1 MAKTKEKIKEDRHLK
16 RFHYTVEHAIEKPF
30 NWKQLWRLLVFLKP
44 YSKNYLPA
52 SLLAMLVS
60 TAVRLLVPILIGKV
74 AIDIALANEDTTLLT
89 YLVFGIAALYLV
101 SYIGNVFRIKW
112 VNILGQNVIYDL
124 RQKLFSHV
132 QRLSHRFFD
141 QRSAGSILVRIMNDT
156 NSLQELFTN
165 GIINLIMDIIT
176 LTSIIIILLVLD
188 VKLALAIMVII
199 PLMFYIST
207 KLRRNIRRSWQ
218 DVRIQQSRMNSHL
231 NESIQGIR
239 ITQSF
244 SQEKENT
251 EFFNGVNT
259 DNFES
264 WRVASK
270 KSAMFRP
277 MVELCNAIGT
287 IILISY
293 GAYLILLGE
302 ENGGIAIGT
311 FVIFTFFLGMFWEPI
326 SRLGQ
331 MYNQLLMAMAAS
343 ERIFEYL
350 DEQPNVEEKTD
361 AKELTE
367 MDGHIEFERVQFSY
381 DEERIALHEISLDIK
396 AGQTIALVGHTGSG
410 KSTIANLISR
420 FYDPT
425 KGAVKIDG
433 HDLRDV
439 KLDSLRQ
446 QISVVLQDTFI
457 FSGTILENIRFGNP
471 GATDEEVM
479 EAAKVVGAD
488 EFIQRLANGYHTE
501 VEERGNILSAGER
514 QLLSFA
520 RALLADPRI
529 LILDEATA
537 SIDTETE
544 VKIQLALKK
553 LLKGRTAIIIA
564 HRLSTIRESDNIFVL
579 EQGKVLENGN
589 HQELMQQ
596 KGEYYDLVK
605 SQFQML
611 DAI

>member
-1 MAKTKEKIKEDRHLK
+1 MAKKNKEHKENRHLK
-16 RFHYTVEHAIEKPF
+16 RFYYTVDHAVEKPF
-30 NWKQLWRLLVFLKP
+30 NWQQMWRLLIYLKP
-44 YSKNYLPA
+44 YSKTYLPGA
-52 SLLAMLVS
+52 VIAMLVS
-60 TAVRLLVPILIGKV
+60 TAVRLIVPILIGKV
-74 AIDIALANEDTTLLT
+74 AFDVAIANKNTTLLM
-89 YLVFGIAALYLV
+89 YIIIGIGILYLI
-101 SYIGNVFRIKW
+101 SYIGNTFRIKW

-124 RQKLFSHV
+124 RQHLFSHV

-141 QRSAGSILVRIMNDT
+141 SRSAGSILVRILNDV

-165 GIINLIMDIIT
+165 GIINVLMDVVT
-176 LTSIIIILLVLD
+176 LTGIVVILLVLSP
-188 VKLALAIMVII
+188 KLALAIMVVLPI
-199 PLMFYIST
+199 MFYIST

-218 DVRIQQSRMNSHL
+218 DVRIQQSRLNSHL

-244 SQEKENT
+244 SQEKENE
-251 EFFNGVNT
+251 EFFDGINS
-259 DNFES
+259 DNFQS
-264 WRVASK
+264 WRMATK

-277 MVELCNAIGT
+277 FVEMSNAIGT

-293 GAYLILLGE
+293 GAFLILHGDM
-302 ENGGIAIGT
+302 IIGT
-311 FVIFTFFLGMFWEPI
+311 FVTFGFFIGMFWDPI

-331 MYNQLLMAMAAS
+331 MYNQLLMAMSAS
-343 ERIFEYL
+343 ERIFEFL
-350 DEQPNVEEKTD
+350 DEQPNVTEKD
-361 AKELTE
+361 DSIELTE
-367 MDGHIEFERVQFSY
+367 MKGHIEFDHVQFSY
-381 DEERIALHEISLDIK
+381 NEDRIALHEISLDIK
-396 AGQTIALVGHTGSG
+396 QGQTAALVGHTGSG

-425 KGAVKIDG
+425 MGTVKIDG

-457 FSGTILENIRFGNP
+457 FSGTIMENIRFGRP
-471 GATDEEVM
+471 DASDQEVI
-479 EAAKVVGAD
+479 EAAEVVGAD
-488 EFIQRLANGYHTE
+488 QFIKRLANNYETE

-520 RALLADPRI
+520 RALLANPRI

-544 VKIQLALKK
+544 MKIQSALRR

-564 HRLSTIRESDNIFVL
+564 HRLSTIREADNIFVL
-579 EQGKVLENGN
+579 ENGKMLEKGS
-589 HQELMQQ
+589 HDELMEQQ
-596 KGEYYDLVK
+596 GEYFDLVK